1 MHRPGKD
8 RHDRVVAGAVVIV
21 VHALLA
27 WTAHKLLRSA
37 PPIATA
43 VETQLY
49 WIVRAPPPA
58 APAPPARSEP
68 VRPQALP
75 GRAATAARRALAPA
89 APASAPAS
97 PAAAP
102 PAGSDPPAGLSA
114 AFVDQAR
121 RQADR
126 GLSFAARDPFARA
139 APALPGAG
147 VERFRMAAPRSP
159 QSVLRSIGRLFG
171 GGDPAAP
178 CRELGRQIEEM
189 AQDGDSPALQEAYA
203 SHQRWCR

>member
-1 MHRPGKD
+1 MHSPGKD

-49 WIVRAPPPA
+49 WIVRTPPPT
-58 APAPPARSEP
+58 APASPARSEP
-68 VRPQALP
+68 VRARPR
-75 GRAATAARRALAPA
+75 RAAATVRRPLAPA
-89 APASAPAS
+89 STHATSVPTSPAATAPASA
-97 PAAAP
+97 
-102 PAGSDPPAGLSA
+102 DPPTGLSA
-114 AFVDQAR
+114 DFVDQAR

-189 AQDGDSPALQEAYA
+189 AQDGDSETLQEAYA

>member
-1 MHRPGKD
+1 MHSPGKD
-8 RHDRVVAGAVVIV
+8 RHDRLVAGAIVVI

-27 WTAHKLLRSA
+27 WTAHKLLRHA

-43 VETQLY
+43 VDTQLY

-58 APAPPARSEP
+58 PPPPARNEP
-68 VRPQALP
+68 RRPQAP
-75 GRAATAARRALAPA
+75 ARRSTAAASAIVPPASGPIDPFPAPA
-89 APASAPAS
+89 VPAAASAPAS
-97 PAAAP
+97 
-102 PAGSDPPAGLSA
+102 GLSA
-114 AFVDQAR
+114 DFVDQAR

-159 QSVLRSIGRLFG
+159 QSVLRSLGRLFG

-178 CRELGRQIEEM
+178 CRELNRQIEEM

-203 SHQRWCR
+203 SQQRWCR